1 MTRTLDLTRRV
12 SASLAA
18 VLIAVVM
25 TIALPGAAAAHSG
38 LESSTPKLGDTL
50 TQAPTSV
57 SLVFSEEMRD
67 FAPQVAITIGKQKPL
82 TFTPTVDG
90 RVIKVDLSDAD
101 LPSDPSSILWKVGY
115 RVVSGD
121 GHPASGVLEFSV
133 ADHEI
138 TAPSVVDSLT
148 ESVLEQAPTTA
159 VTDATTSPPPGQEAG
174 PARAQESTT
183 GLSAGWMIAAVAAVL
198 SLAAAVV
205 LYRKR
210 RTAAR

>member
-138 TAPSVVDSLT
+138 TAPSVESAT
-148 ESVLEQAPTTA
+148 ESVPEQASTTA
-159 VTDATTSPPPGQEAG
+159 VTDDAPTSPPPGQEAG
-174 PARAQESTT
+174 PALAQESTT
-183 GLSAGWMIAAVAAVL
+183 GLSAGWTIAAVAAVL
-198 SLAAAVV
+198 SLAAAVAI
-205 LYRKR
+205 YWKR